1 MNKIKEFEMTG
12 KAIQDFKE
20 KPHRK
25 IIKITEETSAE
36 EIFLAS
42 DVPDVS
48 KLTDSE
54 GKTHSSVDKIK
65 KKREAVKKKT
75 RNSKHETARTIG
87 EIKKLR
93 TAFSKTTGKTHGI
106 RETEYFPI
114 RSYYYDED
122 TQLYEEID
130 TAILEDESLDAY
142 KTGKGYFS
150 AKFPRHETEK
160 EELFSFEEGMYKL
173 TMYAKR
179 RKNQSKSLMPKL
191 EKGQKDRIVF
201 EGFSK
206 NTDVEYFVSKRGV
219 KENIVINNKLASY
232 RYTFLVECENL
243 VPIFI
248 ESENR
253 VVFNSSE
260 TGVEVFNI
268 PAPYMVDAVGT
279 RTDNVF
285 FEVKDMAGK
294 NKNTIQLSVVADA
307 EWINADGRVF
317 PVRIDPSATCSDC
330 GGALNIC
337 GPCSSCDNTYLV
349 TTTSPCSTSCSSSDS
364 ISDDCICGC
373 CNSGC
378 IECTINTENI
388 PASNV
393 SKKYLTF
400 TEAASCQSDNIRVC
414 LYINSNCSGYLAVLS
429 PCKTTYQNNVI
440 TYTFDIT
447 EYYDKCNS
455 FRFFATK
462 TNNCDSCCNSQI
474 CCPNTEC
481 CHDDTICNNEIC
493 DDTNCNDTNC
503 DDVNCDDTTCESSD
517 LCPETSTSGTGSDIV
532 VIFGEN
538 SAYPPSLIIEENI
551 GFEGNSTVIKQ
562 DLGRYGVGSVDIYQR
577 NMLFAFEDFSW
588 NGNRMPVIIQHMYNG
603 VFGTTQY
610 TNDEKAGLYTADFS
624 KMKIGNGW
632 KLNLMQSMIPVTVE
646 NDKTVYIFTTASG
659 AQIVFLESQ
668 SVDTNGEPCN
678 KYYYGNNQEY
688 VYNPLIRTLTTS
700 NGESLLFDLSGRLV
714 RIIDEHGN
722 DISITY
728 TNGKISSVTDSVG
741 REFSFN
747 YSNGNATGTAY
758 LTSIVA
764 PDDSIISYTYSGD
777 YLRSVKYPDGHTVNF
792 KRNLGDPYILLCDD
806 NNNDVSSVKYVYD
819 DNAQLTSV
827 IEYSFDNEIKSLS
840 NHITFTE
847 NGHQRTVTSNG
858 VTYLY
863 DFDAYGNLWGQYY
876 KTENDS
882 NYIPVGGEDSINLLE
897 NHSFERGVDG
907 WETVGSPDAT
917 VDCYN
922 GQSFMGEKS
931 LRICGCESSEIEVGV
946 FQAISLNKAR
956 AYTFSAYVK
965 PESFIGN
972 NCGVFLRVC
981 DENGNILAESEHLS
995 NLFSYN
1001 RLWTTFEIT
1010 QAQTVN
1016 VYIMVKGNSCAYVD
1030 CVQLEPNETVSSY
1043 NAVLNGVLNQPN
1055 NHHWSL
1061 SYGDEYA
1068 SMEILSCAETGYN
1081 KMEISST
1088 EFHFDR
1094 GCRQLVNVSSS
1105 ADTRETFT
1113 LSGWAEANINLENN
1127 SLDYIDFYL
1136 SARVLYEDSD
1146 YNNPETYDE
1155 FFAPFNCHNKGR
1167 QYASVTFAKTKCAP
1181 VKHIGISCCYN
1192 HVKSKPCFDNIQL
1205 IRKNVERGLT
1215 IADFEGTTSETTHFK
1230 EHFDKFGN
1238 QITDTVYKA
1247 NEAATIYGLF
1257 EYDSD
1262 GNNLISHTDD
1272 RGNKLNYTV
1281 DEETSLVTSVEH
1293 RCNQKV
1299 DYYYDDAK
1307 RVKKISNKDELNN
1320 TIATVTYDYDT
1331 FDDITRITRGDGM
1344 EYSFEYNKFRQPM
1357 SIAFGKNTEAILTY
1371 EYNDNGKLK
1380 KINFANGEKL
1390 SIIYNK
1396 LGQVISET
1404 VQSGESTTI
1413 AKRKYIYDNS
1423 GNIIR
1428 TIDLINKKEYTY
1440 TYSEGNLLR
1449 VAEYNIEIDNS
1460 DLVVSRIIANVY
1472 SYTYDGKK
1480 RLTNKSLV
1488 SNGEKVS
1495 SVSYDYVNEAKI
1507 MSYSID
1513 TGVAVNTIA
1522 NFDELGRVSSDAIN
1536 TETSNIQR
1544 DFTYVAGSIP
1554 QEYSELGKVKSAA
1567 TTNLVKE
1574 ITISGV
1580 GSNRTLSYEYDAEER
1595 ITKVTDSN
1603 GFVTEYTYDAMGQLL
1618 TETVNGEVINSM
1630 MYDNYGNILIKNG
1643 VQYDYDNVWKDKLVK
1658 YGNSVI
1664 DYDVQGNPTSYLG
1677 HTLVWENG
1685 KLKSFDNNTFTYN
1698 FDGIRTDKIV
1708 NGVKHTYLL
1717 DGTKIIKEAWEEN
1730 ELIPAYDA
1738 SGSVC
1743 GIGYNGTSYFFVRN
1757 LQGDVL
1763 AITDKNGNILA
1774 EYAYDVWGK
1783 CTVVSDTS
1791 GCNIA
1796 NINPFRYR
1804 GYYYDAEK
1812 GMYYLQSRYYDP
1824 GVGRFIQPADVSTLN
1839 PLVANGINAYSYA
1852 NNNAIGLSYSRLS
1865 VGCSIINAISSTFAG
1880 NYMAGYSA
1888 SFDIFDGLSWSGLL
1902 STESLISLGKDVALS
1917 FGEIINRVI
1926 WGLREEGRLF
1936 LEYHYSAYG
1945 IDGYTSLANLP
1956 CNIGKIFKC
1965 IGFLFIV
1972 ADVLQAIYDSYKSQH
1987 SVTAGFLNVNLT
1999 ILKNLLV
2006 YGVSTYVTT
2015 AVGAYA
2021 GAKLG
2026 ASLGSAAGPV
2036 GFLIGAAFGA
2046 LVGWLIDFGCD
2057 VIIDWLVGLYS

>member
-12 KAIQDFKE
+12 KAIRDFEE

-25 IIKITEETSAE
+25 IIEITEETSAE

-42 DVPDVS
+42 DVPNVS
-48 KLTDSE
+48 KLTDNE
-54 GKTHSSVDKIK
+54 GKTHSSVDKIE
-65 KKREAVKKKT
+65 KKREVVKKKT
-75 RNSKHETARTIG
+75 RNSKYETARTIG

-93 TAFSKTTGKTHGI
+93 TAFSKTTGKTNGI

-130 TAILEDESLDAY
+130 TAILEDESLDVY
-142 KTGKGYFS
+142 KTGKGYFF
-150 AKFPRHETEK
+150 AKFPRHKTEK

-243 VPIFI
+243 VPVFI

-285 FEVKDMAGK
+285 FEVKNMAG
-294 NKNTIQLSVVADA
+294 KNTIQLSVVADA

-317 PVRIDPSATCSDC
+317 PVRIDPSVTCSDC
-330 GGALNIC
+330 VGTLNIC
-337 GPCSSCDNTYLV
+337 GHCSSCDNTYLV
-349 TTTSPCSTSCSSSDS
+349 TTTSPCNTSCSSSDS
-364 ISDDCICGC
+364 TSDDCMCGY
-373 CNSGC
+373 CNSGS

-400 TEAASCQSDNIRVC
+400 TEAASCQSDDIRVF

-429 PCKTTYQNNVI
+429 PCKTTCQNNVI

-455 FRFFATK
+455 FRFSATK
-462 TNNCDSCCNSQI
+462 TNSSDSCCNSQI

-481 CHDDTICNNEIC
+481 CHDDTICDNEI
-493 DDTNCNDTNC
+493 
-503 DDVNCDDTTCESSD
+503 CDDTTCESCD
-517 LCPETSTSGTGSDIV
+517 LSHETSISGTGSDIV

-538 SAYPPSLIIEENI
+538 SAYPPSLIIEKSI
-551 GFEGNSTVIKQ
+551 SFEGNSTVIKQ

-588 NGNRMPVIIQHMYNG
+588 NGNRMPVVIQHTYNG
-603 VFGTTQY
+603 VFGTIQY
-610 TNDEKAGLYTADFS
+610 TNNENVGLYTADFS

-632 KLNLMQSMIPVTVE
+632 KLNLMQSMIPVTDV
-646 NDKTVYIFTTASG
+646 NGNTIYVFTTANG
-659 AQIVFLESQ
+659 AQVAFLECQ

-678 KYYYGNNQEY
+678 KYCFGDNQEY
-688 VYNPLIRTLTTS
+688 VYSPLIRTLTTS
-700 NGESLLFDLSGRLV
+700 TGERLLFDLSGRLV

-777 YLRSVKYPDGHTVNF
+777 YLRSIKYPDGHTVNF
-792 KRNLGDPYILLCDD
+792 KKNIGDPYILVCDD
-806 NNNDVSSVKYVYD
+806 NNNEVSSVKYLYD

-827 IEYSFDNEIKSLS
+827 IEYSFDNETKSLS
-840 NHITFTE
+840 NYITFTE
-847 NGHQRTVTSNG
+847 NGYQRTATSNG

-863 DFDAYGNLWGQYY
+863 DFDADGKLQGRYY

-897 NHSFERGVDG
+897 NHSFERGIDG

-917 VDCYN
+917 VDCYD

-946 FQAISLNKAR
+946 FQEISLNKAR
-956 AYTFSAYVK
+956 IYTFSAYVK
-965 PESFIGN
+965 PESFNGN

-981 DENGNILAESEHLS
+981 DENGNILAESEHLN

-1010 QAQTVN
+1010 QTQTVN
-1016 VYIMVKGNSCAYVD
+1016 VYIMVKGKGCTYVD

-1043 NAVLNGVLNQPN
+1043 NAVLNGVLNRPN
-1055 NHHWSL
+1055 NNHWFL
-1061 SYGDEYA
+1061 SYGDKYA

-1081 KMEISST
+1081 KMKIRST
-1088 EFHFDR
+1088 EFYYDR
-1094 GCRQLVNVSSS
+1094 GCKQLVNVSSP

-1113 LSGWAEANINLENN
+1113 LSGWAEANINLEDN
-1127 SLDYIDFYL
+1127 SLEYIDFYL
-1136 SARVLYEDSD
+1136 SARVYYEDSD

-1181 VKHIGISCCYN
+1181 VKHIGVSCCYN

-1215 IADFEGTTSETTHFK
+1215 TADFEGTTSETTHFK
-1230 EHFDKFGN
+1230 EHFDEFGN
-1238 QITDTVYKA
+1238 QITDTVYNA
-1247 NEAATIYGLF
+1247 NIAATRYGLF

-1281 DEETSLVTSVEH
+1281 DEETSLVTSVEN
-1293 RCNQKV
+1293 RCHQKV
-1299 DYYYDDAK
+1299 DYEYDDAK
-1307 RVKKISNKDELNN
+1307 RLKRISNKDALNN
-1320 TIATVTYDYDT
+1320 TIATVIYDYDT

-1380 KINFANGEKL
+1380 QINFANGEKL
-1390 SIIYNK
+1390 IIIYNN

-1423 GNIIR
+1423 GNIVR

-1440 TYSEGNLLR
+1440 TYSEENLLR
-1449 VAEYNIEIDNS
+1449 VVEYNIEIDNN
-1460 DLVVSRIIANVY
+1460 DLVVSRMVANVY
-1472 SYTYDGKK
+1472 IYAYDEKN

-1495 SVSYDYVNEAKI
+1495 RVSYDYVNDTKI
-1507 MSYSID
+1507 MSYSTD

-1554 QEYSELGKVKSAA
+1554 QEYSDLGKVKSAA

-1574 ITISGV
+1574 ITITGV

-1595 ITKVTDSN
+1595 ITKVTDSK
-1603 GFVTEYTYDAMGQLL
+1603 GFVSEYTYDAMGQLF
-1618 TETVNGEVINSM
+1618 TETVNGEVVNNM
-1630 MYDNYGNILIKNG
+1630 TYDNYGNILIKNG
-1643 VQYDYDNVWKDKLVK
+1643 VQYEYDNVWKDKLVK
-1658 YGNSVI
+1658 YGNFVNN
-1664 DYDVQGNPTSYLG
+1664 YDVLGNPTSYLG
-1677 HTLVWENG
+1677 HTLDWEKG
-1685 KLKSFDNNTFTYN
+1685 KLKSFDNNTYTYN
-1698 FDGIRTDKIV
+1698 LNGIRTDKTV
-1708 NGVKHTYLL
+1708 SGVKHTYLL
-1717 DGTKIIKEAWEEN
+1717 DGTKIVKEVWGEN
-1730 ELIPAYDA
+1730 ELIPLYDA

-1743 GIGYNGTSYFFVRN
+1743 GIGHNGTSYFFVRN

-1763 AITDKNGNILA
+1763 AITDKNGSVLA
-1774 EYAYDVWGK
+1774 EYAYDAWGK
-1783 CTVVSDTS
+1783 CTVVGDTS

-1804 GYYYDAEK
+1804 GYYYDAET

-1824 GVGRFIQPADVSTLN
+1824 EVGRFIQPADVSTLN

-1865 VGCSIINAISSTFAG
+1865 VGCGIINAISSTFAG

-1888 SFDIFDGLSWSGLL
+1888 SFDIFDGISWSGLF
-1902 STESLISLGKDVALS
+1902 STDSFKSLAKDAFLS
-1917 FGEIINRVI
+1917 FGEIINRVM
-1926 WGLREEGRLF
+1926 WGLSEDGRAF
-1936 LEYHYSAYG
+1936 SEFHFAAYG
-1945 IDGYTSLANLP
+1945 IDGYTLIDNLP
-1956 CNIGKIFKC
+1956 CNIGKIFRC
-1965 IGFLFIV
+1965 IGFLCMIV
-1972 ADVLQAIYDSYKSQH
+1972 EVVRAGYDSYKSQH
-1987 SVTAGFLNVNLT
+1987 SFAAGFLNVNLT
-1999 ILKNLLV
+1999 IIKNLLV
-2006 YGVSTYVTT
+2006 YGVSIYVTKS
-2015 AVGAYA
+2015 VGIFAA
-2021 GAKLG
+2021 TKLVQCI
-2026 ASLGSAAGPV
+2026 GSAAAGPV
-2036 GFLIGAAFGA
+2036 GYIIGAIAGTIA
-2046 LVGWLIDFGCD
+2046 CWIVDYICDSVIDGIVDLF
-2057 VIIDWLVGLYS
+2057 S